1 MHDDPVSGAD
11 HRFPPSPPRH
21 RRGLRSFDVLLLCL
35 LLLAVGL
42 GAPLA
47 VQVAPVVRSLDS
59 RAEWEA
65 AGRAASDAVSAA
77 VSEQPEIVAYQ
88 GAFRLPLC
96 RETTQDDAAVLTRA
110 FALMR
115 GTADGDRLYR
125 QLVDKGVCVRV
136 GEIAYNSAY
145 AYAAGD
151 GRGDWS
157 RSYIKIAPRHASPG
171 QVDVLASILVHEAT
185 HIERAIARTACSYD
199 DACTVLPNGVEL
211 EEEIA
216 AHAAEAE
223 WWIAAYGDDGKR
235 FAFGYDHGEN
245 LLIEAYQKGSQPFAA
260 YVRELRGDPREGE
273 DL

>member
-1 MHDDPVSGAD
+1 MRHQPVHGAD
-11 HRFPPSPPRH
+11 HRFQPSPPKQ
-21 RRGLRSFDVLLLCL
+21 RRSLRGFDVVLLCL
-35 LLLAVGL
+35 AILAVGL
-42 GAPLA
+42 GAPVA
-47 VQVAPVVRSLDS
+47 VQLAPAVRSLDT
-59 RAEWEA
+59 RADWEA
-65 AGRAASDAVSAA
+65 AGRAAGDAVSAA
-77 VSEQPEIVAYQ
+77 VAEQPVIAAYQ

-96 RETTQDDAAVLTRA
+96 RETEPDDAEVLTRA

-115 GTADGDRLYR
+115 GTAEGDRLYR
-125 QLVDKGVCVRV
+125 QLVDEGICVRI
-136 GEIAYNSAY
+136 GEIEYNSAY

-157 RSYIKIAPRHASPG
+157 RSFIKIAPRHASPG

-185 HIERAIARTACSYD
+185 HIDRAIARTACSYD
-199 DACTVLPNGVEL
+199 DTCTRLPNGVEL

-235 FAFGYDHGEN
+235 FAFGFDHGEN
-245 LLIEAYQKGSQPFAA
+245 LLVEAYQEGAAAFAA
-260 YVRELRGDPREGE
+260 YVRDLRGDPREGE